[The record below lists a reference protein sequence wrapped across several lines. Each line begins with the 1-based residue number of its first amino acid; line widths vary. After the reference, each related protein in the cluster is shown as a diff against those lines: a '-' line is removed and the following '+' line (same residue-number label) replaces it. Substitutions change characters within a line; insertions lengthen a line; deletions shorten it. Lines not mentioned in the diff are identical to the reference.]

1 MVPLDRKE
9 KLSLLKSVFSG
20 TAPLSEYLPK
30 AFKIVIG
37 VDGEE
42 TQFFI
47 NENRVDQAV
56 FYEVSKKQQPGP
68 ITVNVIDTD

>member
-1 MVPLDRKE
+1 MKHFDRNDKIN
-9 KLSLLKSVFSG
+9 LLKGIFSG
-20 TAPLSEYLPK
+20 RVPVSQLLP
-30 AFKIVIG
+30 ARLKIVIG